1 MFSSATP
8 DYELFVLPYMA
19 SALIHNYNVRVEVC
33 VEDNARFRK
42 TNALGIEVLL
52 RHYGENRVRIRDVV
66 SSRGVS
72 PNSVRFLETPEVMSE
87 FTYIGDIDILIL
99 EQISQKH
106 IDRMLSAG
114 LPYSNVLRPGRR
126 ALSGLHFTRSD
137 AYYPVALPAGVDLNL
152 DEALLYALVTSRGA
166 PLPPEEWNRPAH
178 GFHLSLNRSP
188 LPRFV
193 DGKRKPGWSVDRSKK
208 RFLAAYEALQRHPVW
223 RAMYLFF
230 DRRYRVLL
238 GLLDLALADTFPDY
252 RTNRSGQVTEL
263 LTDPRLI
270 RSIVTGGGQVS
281 GAGSTHERA

>member
-1 MFSSATP
+1 MIRTTIFSSATP

-19 SALIHNYNVRVEVC
+19 SALIHNADARVEVC
-33 VEDNARFRK
+33 VDENARFRA

-52 RHYGENRVRIRDVV
+52 RHYGENRFRVRDAV

-99 EQISQKH
+99 EGVSKRH
-106 IDRMLSAG
+106 IDRMSSAG

-137 AYYPVALPAGVDLNL
+137 AYYPVSPPADVDLDR
-152 DEALLYALVTSRGA
+152 DEELLYALVTSRGV
-166 PLPPEEWNRPAH
+166 PLPPGEWNRPAH

-223 RAMYLFF
+223 RAMYPLF

-270 RSIVTGGGQVS
+270 RSIVEG
-281 GAGSTHERA
+281 